1 VEFVGRHLLDPVHS
15 TDNDYI
21 TRKINKQLHRSSVTL
36 VLIETH
42 TTQSDRVA
50 KEIRWSAD
58 RGNGVLGINLKGHA
72 DAPVPNRCRT
82 AGPRSSTGTRM
93 SSRRDRAGRTGSRT
107 SRRTRQFR
115 PGIGRHLRP
124 LTRASWE
131 EWWAWTSQPP
141 RNTRRPR

>member
-42 TTQSDRVA
+42 TTKSDRVT

-58 RGNGVLGINLKGHA
+58 KGNGILGINLKGHA
-72 DAPVPNRCRT
+72 DAPVPNPLQDCGAEIINWNPDEFTDAIERAAR
-82 AGPRSSTGTRM
+82 A
-93 SSRRDRAGRTGSRT
+93 AGRAAA
-107 SRRTRQFR
+107 
-115 PGIGRHLRP
+115 L
-124 LTRASWE
+124 ASSGP
-131 EWWAWTSQPP
+131 ASGGTCA
-141 RNTRRPR
+141 R